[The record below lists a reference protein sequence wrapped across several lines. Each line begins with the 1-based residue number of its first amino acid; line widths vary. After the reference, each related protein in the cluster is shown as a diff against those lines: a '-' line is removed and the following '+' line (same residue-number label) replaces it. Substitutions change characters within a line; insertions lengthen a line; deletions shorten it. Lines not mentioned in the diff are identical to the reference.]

1 MKKNYIIIIVI
12 LIILLGIY
20 YLINKDNSEVYE
32 NIYLSENVIEMESES
47 EEISTIKIHVVGEV
61 VNPGMYE
68 IEEGARID
76 DLIKKAGGGTQN
88 IDFEKI
94 NLAYELSDGEKIY
107 IPSIFDEEN
116 EYTLTSGE
124 EKTTGKVN
132 VNKASVE
139 ELQTIN
145 GIGPSLAS
153 RIIEYRKENGKF
165 SSVEELK
172 NVSGIGDK
180 KYESIV
186 QFIVIK

>member
-1 MKKNYIIIIVI
+1 MNKVYIIIIVI
-12 LIILLGIY
+12 LVVLLGMY
-20 YLINKDNSEVYE
+20 YSINKDNSKNYE
-32 NIYLSENVIEMESES
+32 NIYLAENIIEIENKI
-47 EEISTIKIHVVGEV
+47 EEISTIKVHIVGEV
-61 VNPGMYE
+61 INPGMYE

-76 DLIKKAGGGTQN
+76 DLIKKAGGGTSD
-88 IDFEKI
+88 IDLGKI

-107 IPSIFDEEN
+107 VPSIFDEEN
-116 EYTLTSGE
+116 EYTLTSEE
-124 EKTTGKVN
+124 EKVTTKVN